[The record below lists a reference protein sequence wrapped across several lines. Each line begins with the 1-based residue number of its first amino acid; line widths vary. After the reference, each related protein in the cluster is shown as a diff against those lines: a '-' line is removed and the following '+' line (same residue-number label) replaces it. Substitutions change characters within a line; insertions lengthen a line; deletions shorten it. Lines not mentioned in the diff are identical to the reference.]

1 MVQLVD
7 EFSVLDHGR
16 MIAAGRPEQ
25 VVRDRRVIE
34 AYLGRRWM
42 DRVADTV
49 A

>member
-16 MIAAGRPEQ
+16 LIARGRPED

-42 DRVADTV
+42 DRVAET
-49 A
+49 AA